1 MRKQYKVKNNEKQEI
16 RETAVSRDRF
26 MEDQNNWVVDADFNI
41 TLLNIFMEI
50 ILRILG
56 EKWKLKK

>member
-1 MRKQYKVKNNEKQEI
+1 MRNQDKVKNNEKQEI
-16 RETAVSRDRF
+16 RETAVSRDGF
-26 MEDQNNWVVDADFNI
+26 MEDQDTWVVDADFNI